1 LDDENDNKK
10 VNSSTFAKKKRF
22 KLVKLSKSIYIKILL
37 IPFLAQGFFVDSFF
51 SSYTSLQFMYDSV
64 PYVALTSKADNT
76 FYGGIGQ
83 VQNAILNKGS
93 PQGGLTNSYLEY
105 YREYFD
111 VHYETF
117 GQIPA
122 FHKAFTSVFMEDIC
136 DGEVKVSNACDLPL
150 LSKNGTLLIFTD
162 ITVRTEKSDFQQDF
176 TNDYYVAFS
185 VISAAHKY
193 LSMLILEEQK
203 KLVVEFEASLLNYLV
218 IWILVMFGV
227 SLIYGLFVL
236 NNFIKEVNE
245 NKNMLMLLPVSIA
258 KNLTEVKKYINAI
271 LRNERFC

>member
-1 LDDENDNKK
+1 
-10 VNSSTFAKKKRF
+10 
-22 KLVKLSKSIYIKILL
+22 
-37 IPFLAQGFFVDSFF
+37 
-51 SSYTSLQFMYDSV
+51 MYDSI